1 MKTVSKKRRKALTEI
16 IPLPISL
23 EDLVHEELRE
33 FVIVKGM
40 IALQNVLQAARSSL

>member
-1 MKTVSKKRRKALTEI
+1 MNRVSKKRRKALTEI

-33 FVIVKGM
+33 FVIGISAWLLAKTKLTP
-40 IALQNVLQAARSSL
+40 I

>member
-1 MKTVSKKRRKALTEI
+1 MNRVSKRRRKALTEI

-33 FVIVKGM
+33 FVIVQGM
-40 IALQNVLQAARSSL
+40 VALQNVLE